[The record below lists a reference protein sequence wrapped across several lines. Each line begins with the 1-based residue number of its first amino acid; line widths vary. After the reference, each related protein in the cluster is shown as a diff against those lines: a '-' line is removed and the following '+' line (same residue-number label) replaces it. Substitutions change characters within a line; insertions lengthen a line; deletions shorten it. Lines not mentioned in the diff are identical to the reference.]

1 MIGQKR
7 LLQEIDNLIDDFPA
21 LTILIGQEGSGK
33 KKVCEYIKDKLNI
46 LVCTAEDNKIETV
59 RQIIKQ
65 SYQTKVATLFVF
77 YDVDDM
83 SLPSR
88 HALLKVSEE
97 PPNNAHFLMT
107 CKNESSILDTIKSRA
122 YILRMGDYTTS
133 ELLEYAN
140 TAYKFTDDE
149 ISIIKNLSVVPG
161 DIDKLQSIDMI
172 AFYDYVHKVIDNIAE
187 VSGAHSFKLADKL
200 SLKEDAKGYDLQLF
214 FRAFILICLNNI
226 KAENDNSRWGSG
238 IKITS
243 RYLQDLQISGI
254 SKKMLVDSWILDIR
268 KEWS

>member
-7 LLQEIDNLIDDFPA
+7 LLKEIDNLFDDFPA
-21 LTILIGQEGSGK
+21 FTILIGQEGSGK
-33 KKVCEYIKDKLNI
+33 KKVCQYIKDNLDM

-77 YDVDDM
+77 YDIDDM
-83 SLPSR
+83 SLPGR
-88 HALLKVSEE
+88 HALLKVVEE
-97 PPNNAHFLMT
+97 PPNNSHFIMT
-107 CKNESSILDTIKSRA
+107 CKSDSSILDTIKSRA
-122 YILRMGDYTTS
+122 HILRMQDYTTS

-140 TAYKFTDDE
+140 KTYKFTDDE
-149 ISIIKNLSVVPG
+149 ISIIKDLSVVPG

-172 AFYDYVHKVIDNIAE
+172 AFYDYMEKVVNNIAS
-187 VSGAHSFKLADKL
+187 VSGAHSFKIAEKLA
-200 SLKEDAKGYDLQLF
+200 LKEDAEGYDLQLF

-226 KAENDNSRWGSG
+226 KAENDNSQWGSG

-243 RYLQDLQISGI
+243 RYLQELQVSGI
-254 SKKMLVDSWILDIR
+254 SKKMLIDNWILDIR
-268 KEWS
+268 KEWM